1 MNKTDEE
8 LASIYIE
15 ANKWP
20 SDAFVNLSPETF
32 AAMRLAMEKAR
43 KEYRETFTELKDQLD
58 NGIKYDEKSNTYIL
72 CWTKQQLDAAQR
84 QADEIHKKLR
94 VE

>member
-1 MNKTDEE
+1 MIEPTDEE
-8 LASIYIE
+8 LLQIYLSV
-15 ANKWP
+15 P
-20 SDAFVNLSPETF
+20 SDIPAHKRMF

-43 KEYRETFTELKDQLD
+43 EEYRETFTELKDQLE
-58 NGIKYDEKSNTYIL
+58 NGIKYDEKSNNYIL

-84 QADEIHKKLR
+84 RADEIHKKLR

>member
-1 MNKTDEE
+1 MTEPTDEE
-8 LASIYIE
+8 LTAIYNE
-15 ANKWP
+15 ANAGKSVAW
-20 SDAFVNLSPETF
+20 SMANGCF

-43 KEYRETFTELKDQLD
+43 EEYRETFTELKDQLD

>member
-1 MNKTDEE
+1 MTITDEE
-8 LASIYIE
+8 LTAIYNE
-15 ANKWP
+15 ANS
-20 SDAFVNLSPETF
+20 SDILLATPMTL

-43 KEYRETFTELKDQLD
+43 EEYRETFTELKDQLD

-72 CWTKQQLDAAQR
+72 CWTKQQLDAAR
-84 QADEIHKKLR
+84 RRADEIHKKLR